1 MTNWRPRSSNL
12 SSLISH
18 LSFVI
23 CHADELRASLPV
35 YLVRSARTVWSSAP
49 LLANWIHSKA
59 QQAIAASAEAAK
71 TRIAIHS
78 NLLSRGEAASAQSFH
93 KRVSGSASA
102 LGRLSNDCS
111 VAAGGRFSFNR
122 RSDRLGSARIKKS
135 AVVIMSDSLCWIVLV
150 HGAANA
156 ALDH

>member
-1 MTNWRPRSSNL
+1 MTDDKLASALL

-111 VAAGGRFSFNR
+111 VAADRFSFNR
-122 RSDRLGSARIKKS
+122 RSDRLGSARIKKF